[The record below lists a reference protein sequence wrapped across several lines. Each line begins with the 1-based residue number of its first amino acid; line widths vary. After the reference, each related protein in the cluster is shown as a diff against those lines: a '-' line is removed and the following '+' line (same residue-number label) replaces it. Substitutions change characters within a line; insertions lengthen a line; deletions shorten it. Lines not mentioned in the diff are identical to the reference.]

1 MVIWALYVIA
11 VSALVGAAAF
21 CAERAARLRH
31 APTRWYWLMAI
42 LASIFVPAVIASI
55 SVQPPSIIG
64 NATSRI
70 LVLRDMT
77 SIPVSPQQ
85 WIRASNAQISHWRS
99 FDSLLKSAWLL
110 SSSGM
115 LLILLAHAVMLR
127 ARVRRWRHGSLLD
140 RGVLLSTD
148 VGPAVVG
155 FLHPRIVVP
164 AWVEHAP
171 PQTQAAIIAHE
182 YGHLEAKDPQLFTAA
197 LFLLVAI
204 PWNLPLW
211 WHLRRLRQAIEVD
224 CDARVIRG
232 GQDVVAYSES
242 LLTVGERQSA
252 YIGAVAAMSESPSQL
267 EQRINIMLGKPA
279 RWWKI
284 SAAALVCLSM
294 VFVGAAAQVSPPNAQ
309 ASAPTTPEITLDA
322 ATLQRYVGHYKVADA
337 DLIMSVTR
345 TGTQLTTQL
354 TGQGAVDVYPQ
365 TATHFFVKVVDANLD
380 FVAEGDGPASA
391 MVLHQNGRNITWT
404 RIDDAVAAQASAELA
419 ARIQSNT
426 PQPGSEAAVRD
437 WIDRLEKGQ
446 PADYSRMSPMLAAAA
461 KQQESMMPSL
471 AASLGAFQSLAFQ
484 GVGTQG
490 ADSYV
495 GKFEK
500 SSLLI
505 HIQLDSKGTI
515 AMLGAQPYP

>member
-31 APTRWYWLMAI
+31 AATRWYWLMAI

-127 ARVRRWRHGSLLD
+127 ARVRRWRRGSLLD

-182 YGHLEAKDPQLFTAA
+182 YGHLEAKDPQLFTAGPA
-197 LFLLVAI
+197 
-204 PWNLPLW
+204 
-211 WHLRRLRQAIEVD
+211 
-224 CDARVIRG
+224 G
-232 GQDVVAYSES
+232 GNTLESTAVVA
-242 LLTVGERQSA
+242 SA
-252 YIGAVAAMSESPSQL
+252 SPASGDRSGL
-267 EQRINIMLGKPA
+267 RCTRDPRRPGRGRLQRIA
-279 RWWKI
+279 ADRW
-284 SAAALVCLSM
+284 
-294 VFVGAAAQVSPPNAQ
+294 
-309 ASAPTTPEITLDA
+309 
-322 ATLQRYVGHYKVADA
+322 
-337 DLIMSVTR
+337 
-345 TGTQLTTQL
+345 
-354 TGQGAVDVYPQ
+354 
-365 TATHFFVKVVDANLD
+365 
-380 FVAEGDGPASA
+380 
-391 MVLHQNGRNITWT
+391 
-404 RIDDAVAAQASAELA
+404 
-419 ARIQSNT
+419 
-426 PQPGSEAAVRD
+426 
-437 WIDRLEKGQ
+437 
-446 PADYSRMSPMLAAAA
+446 
-461 KQQESMMPSL
+461 
-471 AASLGAFQSLAFQ
+471 
-484 GVGTQG
+484 
-490 ADSYV
+490 
-495 GKFEK
+495 
-500 SSLLI
+500 
-505 HIQLDSKGTI
+505 
-515 AMLGAQPYP
+515 